1 MFNYII
7 LADVADASDGYDKID
22 VSETAILGGRVTLTI
37 TLKTTCSVAY
47 NWRYTFQNA
56 PQMFHADNA
65 TIIEKVNYTEIVNTT
80 YRYTLT
86 LMNAKSD
93 YKTNISFYCD
103 SEVPVDTVTLDLK
116 GKQKHHNVYMCITH
130 IHLLKGICPIF

>member
-1 MFNYII
+1 MLLYIQVLFIYII

-22 VSETAILGGRVTLTI
+22 VSEPAILGGQVTLTI
-37 TLKTTCSVAY
+37 TLKKTCSVAY
-47 NWRYTFQNA
+47 NWQYTFQNA
-56 PQMFHADNA
+56 NQVFSADNA
-65 TIIEKVNYTEIVNTT
+65 TIIEKVNYTERVNTT

-103 SEVPVDTVTLDLK
+103 GEVPVDTVTLDLI
-116 GKQKHHNVYMCITH
+116 GKQKHHNVCMRS
-130 IHLLKGICPIF
+130 K